1 MKKQQFIVISLVV
14 IAGFVLAACGTAAT
28 PTQAPADTQA
38 PAATELPAATMAPAA
53 TETPATTS
61 AGGADVARPSN
72 PGGAGEAVT
81 LGVNLD
87 SGKQIYEVNCA
98 MCHGAEGVGGNPN
111 PGSTDGTIPEIN
123 PVDPTLVNSDYKTFA
138 TNLDLFMEHGSTP
151 EGPNPVILMPAWGD
165 KGLMTPQQIADVIGY
180 VVSLNNFSGTIPS
193 STVVSITPAATSAP
207 EATAESSSGGVEEPA
222 KPSNPGGAGQAVSL
236 TGDEKSGK
244 RVYVD
249 NCITCHGDQGMGGQS
264 NPGSTDGTV
273 PPVNPIDSTLK
284 SDVYK
289 TYAENLDLFMEH
301 GSTPEGPSPILL
313 MPAWGDQK
321 LLTPQQI
328 ADVIA
333 YMISLNK

>member
-1 MKKQQFIVISLVV
+1 MKKQQFIVISLVLT
-14 IAGFVLAACGTAAT
+14 AGFVLAACGTAAT
-28 PTQAPADTQA
+28 PTQAPSDTQA
-38 PAATELPAATMAPAA
+38 PAATEAPAATVAPAA
-53 TETPATTS
+53 TETTA
-61 AGGADVARPSN
+61 AAAEDVAKPSN
-72 PGGAGEAVT
+72 PGPAGEAVN
-81 LGVNLD
+81 LGVNLE
-87 SGKQIYEVNCA
+87 SGKLIYEVNCA

-151 EGPNPVILMPAWGD
+151 EGPNPVINMPAWGD

-180 VVSLNNFSGTIPS
+180 VISLNNYSGTIPS
-193 STVVSITPAATSAP
+193 STVVSITPVPTPAAEAATEP
-207 EATAESSSGGVEEPA
+207 PATGNEEPA

-244 RVYVD
+244 RVYAD
-249 NCITCHGDQGMGGQS
+249 NCITCHGNQGVGGQS
-264 NPGSTDGTV
+264 NPGSVDGTV

-289 TYAENLDLFMEH
+289 TFAENLDLFMEH
-301 GSTPEGPSPILL
+301 GSTPEGPNPILL
-313 MPAWGDQK
+313 MPAWGDNK